1 MILNSLRDMNPFA
14 LAVDARTGNECALFE
29 PFWSYDERFPVRCIK
44 DKRMGAGRI
53 VARKHLVSIVPF
65 KGKEL
70 IAEKYQL

>member
-1 MILNSLRDMNPFA
+1 MILNSLRDMKPFA

-53 VARKHLVSIVPF
+53 VARKHLVNIVPCN
-65 KGKEL
+65 GKKQ
-70 IAEKYQL
+70 IARKYNL